1 MMDIKKEIKKILAD
15 TGKAQGELSK
25 ELGFKYPQHFSNKLS
40 KGAYR
45 VDEFDELLNHL
56 GYELKIVKKE
66 GE

>member
-1 MMDIKKEIKKILAD
+1 MDIKKEIKTLLIKEGKTQSELA
-15 TGKAQGELSK
+15 E
-25 ELGFKYPQHFSNKLS
+25 ELGFKTPQAFNRKLCS
-40 KGAYR
+40 GAYR